1 MLEAR
6 LAALAVTLAV
16 GSGCFKATFDDRTL
30 TPAVRHVE
38 WRHRF
43 IAGLVGDG
51 EVDARTFCPDARF
64 AQIRTGGS
72 VVTSLVAIFTLFI
85 YTPREVFVTCAAPE
99 VTR

>member
-1 MLEAR
+1 MIEAR
-6 LAALAVTLAV
+6 AAALLVALAV
-16 GSGCFKATFDDRTL
+16 GSGCFKATFNDPSV

-51 EVDARTFCPDARF
+51 ELDARRFCPDGRF
-64 AQIRTGGS
+64 AQVRTGGS
-72 VVTSLVAIFTLFI
+72 LATSLTTIFTLFI